1 MPQIHRTKSVRF
13 NVEQMYKLV
22 NDISSYPEFLP
33 GCIGGRVISANES
46 VIIAAVDIAKVGISK
61 TFTTR
66 NTLINNKSINMELVD
81 GPFRKLLG
89 DWQFT
94 PLDDNTCKVELY
106 LDFEFTNKLVE
117 IMFGNLFKA
126 LAENMVQAFSQRA
139 ETVYHA

>member
-1 MPQIHRTKSVRF
+1 
-13 NVEQMYKLV
+13 
-22 NDISSYPEFLP
+22 
-33 GCIGGRVISANES
+33 
-46 VIIAAVDIAKVGISK
+46 
-61 TFTTR
+61 
-66 NTLINNKSINMELVD
+66 INNKSINMELVD

-94 PLDDNTCKVELY
+94 PLNDNTCKVELY

-139 ETVYHA
+139 ET